1 MHESWVN
8 TAERLVVDLLA
19 KEKQLVELQDD
30 STGSV
35 VERVAARI
43 QLDRV
48 QRALCRLEEIWPHL
62 PDIQRRKAVR
72 INRLRPR
79 PLCRGRHVGPR

>member
-19 KEKQLVELQDD
+19 KEKQLVELQED

-62 PDIQRRKAVR
+62 PDMQRRR
-72 INRLRPR
+72 EIRLNRLAPTR
-79 PLCRGRHVGPR
+79 LCHRHRVTR